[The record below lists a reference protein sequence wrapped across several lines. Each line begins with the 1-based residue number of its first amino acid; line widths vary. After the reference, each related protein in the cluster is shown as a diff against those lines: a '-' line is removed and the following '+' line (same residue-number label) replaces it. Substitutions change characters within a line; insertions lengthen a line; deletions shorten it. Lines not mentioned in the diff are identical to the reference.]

1 MPKTKDLANQ
11 TIDELK
17 ATARDLDREIFKLR
31 SELSVQRRLE
41 KPHLLKEKRKDRARA
56 LTLMTLK
63 QKGIA

>member
-1 MPKTKDLANQ
+1 MSKTKDLANQ

-17 ATARDLDREIFKLR
+17 ATARELDREIFKLR
-31 SELSVQRRLE
+31 NELSTQRRLE
-41 KPHLLKEKRKDRARA
+41 KPHLLKEKRKNRARA